1 MSGLTLFVRT
11 LATAFGVQFCKDWSK
26 CIGGGWGYC
35 FWNEDHVCSVKSI
48 EGSCLIME
56 SSKEREDGVFDFVP
70 IFSKE
75 NRAKSIWSRASVC
88 VHGEKGLMNFL
99 LGERI
104 SKIT

>member
-1 MSGLTLFVRT
+1 M
-11 LATAFGVQFCKDWSK
+11 
-26 CIGGGWGYC
+26 C
-35 FWNEDHVCSVKSI
+35 FWEENH
-48 EGSCLIME
+48 EGTVEAIKRSCLIVE
-56 SSKEREDGVFDFVP
+56 GRKEREDGVFDFVP